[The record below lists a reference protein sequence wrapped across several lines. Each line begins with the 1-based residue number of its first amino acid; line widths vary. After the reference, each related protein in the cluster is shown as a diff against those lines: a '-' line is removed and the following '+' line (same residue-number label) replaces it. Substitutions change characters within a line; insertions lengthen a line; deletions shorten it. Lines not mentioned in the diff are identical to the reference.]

1 MPNHEAAQAPV
12 AGIARL
18 FAVRFVAPNLHNV
31 KEEDENMPAII
42 YQELYELLQS
52 KQLKAL
58 REKLEEF
65 NVVDVAEFIEEL
77 EGEDIIIAF
86 RALHKD
92 TAAEVFSYLPYE
104 MQEHVVKSITDQE
117 IAHIINDLFVDDA
130 ADFLEEMPA
139 NVVKRVLKNASP
151 ETRSLINQILQYP
164 QDSAGSIMT
173 AEFVGLKKTMT
184 VREAF
189 ERIRKEAVDRE
200 TVYTCYVMDEN
211 RHLEGVITVRELLM
225 ADDDTLISDIMHTNV
240 IYARTTDDQ
249 EKVAHLFAKY
259 DFISLPVVDQENRL
273 VGIVT
278 VDDVVAVITQEA
290 TEDFQLMAATSPTE
304 RPYLKSSVWELAKNR

>member
-1 MPNHEAAQAPV
+1 
-12 AGIARL
+12 
-18 FAVRFVAPNLHNV
+18 
-31 KEEDENMPAII
+31 MPAII

-151 ETRSLINQILQYP
+151 KRVL
-164 QDSAGSIMT
+164 
-173 AEFVGLKKTMT
+173 
-184 VREAF
+184 
-189 ERIRKEAVDRE
+189 
-200 TVYTCYVMDEN
+200 
-211 RHLEGVITVRELLM
+211 
-225 ADDDTLISDIMHTNV
+225 
-240 IYARTTDDQ
+240 
-249 EKVAHLFAKY
+249 
-259 DFISLPVVDQENRL
+259 
-273 VGIVT
+273 
-278 VDDVVAVITQEA
+278 
-290 TEDFQLMAATSPTE
+290 
-304 RPYLKSSVWELAKNR
+304 